1 MKTTVIRFC
10 LVPLPPSSS
19 VSTLW
24 MVPSL
29 KLTKETHEH
38 PTNSLAKLKSLRI
51 RNHSN
56 AIFSYLNISSIRNK
70 SDNLKPIIDE
80 IVDILCVAETKID
93 ISSIQLDSKSYR
105 LYISERRGWLLVY
118 IRFHLPF
125 RRLSYYTTPKNIQII
140 PLELNLRS
148 WL

>member
-1 MKTTVIRFC
+1 MKTTDIRFC

-38 PTNSLAKLKSLRI
+38 PTNSLAKLKSLGI

-70 SDNLKPIIDE
+70 FDNLKPIIDE

-148 WL
+148 

>member
-10 LVPLPPSSS
+10 LVPVPPSSS

-148 WL
+148 

>member
-1 MKTTVIRFC
+1 MKTTDIRFC

-38 PTNSLAKLKSLRI
+38 LTNSLAKLKSMRI

-70 SDNLKPIIDE
+70 FDNLKPIIDE

-93 ISSIQLDSKSYR
+93 ISSIQLDIVSPIA
-105 LYISERRGWLLVY
+105 YIYQKEDGLVY

-148 WL
+148 

>member
-1 MKTTVIRFC
+1 MKTTDIRFC
-10 LVPLPPSSS
+10 LVPVPPSSS

-148 WL
+148 

>member
-1 MKTTVIRFC
+1 MKTTDIRFC
-10 LVPLPPSSS
+10 LVPVPPSSS

-29 KLTKETHEH
+29 KLNKETHEH

-93 ISSIQLDSKSYR
+93 ISSIQLDIVSPIA
-105 LYISERRGWLLVY
+105 YIY
-118 IRFHLPF
+118 
-125 RRLSYYTTPKNIQII
+125 QIK
-140 PLELNLRS
+140 EDGS
-148 WL
+148 

>member
-1 MKTTVIRFC
+1 MKTTDIRFC
-10 LVPLPPSSS
+10 LVPPPPSSS

-70 SDNLKPIIDE
+70 FDDLKPIIDE

-148 WL
+148 

>member
-93 ISSIQLDSKSYR
+93 ISSIQLDIVSPIA
-105 LYISERRGWLLVY
+105 YIY
-118 IRFHLPF
+118 
-125 RRLSYYTTPKNIQII
+125 QIK
-140 PLELNLRS
+140 EDGS
-148 WL
+148 

>member
-148 WL
+148 